1 MSGESMEPTL
11 PDGCS
16 ILLDHGRKQLR
27 DGAIFVVRTGDGVIV
42 KRAER
47 SEGGTWMLASD
58 HDAWESMPMAADA
71 VVIGE
76 VKWMGREL

>member
-1 MSGESMEPTL
+1 MEPTL

-16 ILLDHGRKQLR
+16 VLLDHGKTQLR
-27 DGAIFVVRTGDGVIV
+27 AGAIFVIRTGDGVVV

-47 SEGGTWMLASD
+47 AANGTWMLTSD
-58 HDAWESMPMAADA
+58 HEAWKSVPLESDA